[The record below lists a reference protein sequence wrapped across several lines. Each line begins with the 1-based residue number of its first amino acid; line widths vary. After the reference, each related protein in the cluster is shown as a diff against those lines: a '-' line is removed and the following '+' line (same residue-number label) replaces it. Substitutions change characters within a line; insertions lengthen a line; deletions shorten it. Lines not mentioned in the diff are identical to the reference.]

1 MTCIVG
7 IADGKSGKVFLAG
20 DRGASTDD
28 TILASQDPKIA
39 RRGAFVIGYAGNYG
53 LGQLMLHGFK
63 IPPLPR
69 NKNPLLPFMRTT
81 FHDAFIRLIE
91 KTKYK
96 MEVAHEDTQSGFLLG
111 VRGELFEY
119 EPIDGQ
125 MAQFEESTL
134 GAGAQIALGALY
146 ATKGMNPEDRVKLAV
161 GAACFYSTSCRE
173 PIDFL
178 ML

>member
-7 IADGKSGKVFLAG
+7 VAHKGKVYMAG
-20 DRGASTDD
+20 DRGASTDE

-39 RRGAFVIGYAGNYG
+39 RRGSFVIGYAGNYG
-53 LGQLMLHGFK
+53 LGQLMLHGLK
-63 IPPLPR
+63 MPVLPR
-69 NKNPLLPFMRTT
+69 RKSSLLPFMRTT
-81 FHDAFIRLIE
+81 FHDSFLRLIE

-96 MEVAHEDTQSGFLLG
+96 MELAHEDTQSGFLIG
-111 VRGELFEY
+111 VRDELFEY

-125 MAQFEESTL
+125 MAQFEETTL
-134 GAGAQIALGALY
+134 GAGGQIALGVLY
-146 ATKGMNPEDRVKLAV
+146 ATQGMNPEDRVKLAV

-178 ML
+178 TT